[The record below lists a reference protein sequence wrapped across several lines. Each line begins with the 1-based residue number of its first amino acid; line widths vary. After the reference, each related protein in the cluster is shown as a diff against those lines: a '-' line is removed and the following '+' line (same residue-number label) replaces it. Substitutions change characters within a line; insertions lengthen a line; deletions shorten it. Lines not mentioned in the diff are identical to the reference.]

1 MKCPACGIVSP
12 EGFKFCGGCGGPL
25 AAAAAGTVA
34 PAAPHLAEGFRV
46 RPVADERR
54 TVTILFAD
62 MSGFTAL
69 SETLDPEDVQE
80 IMTQVFGR
88 LAVVVK
94 DFGGTIDKYIGDAI
108 MALFGA
114 PIALG
119 DDAERA
125 VRAGLGMQKALA
137 GYSDE
142 LEKKRGTRLNLRV
155 GVNTGKVIWG
165 RSNDGSFT
173 VMGDAVNVAS
183 RLEKHCPL
191 GGVLIG

>member
-137 GYSDE
+137 GMPT
-142 LEKKRGTRLNLRV
+142 GTPARWHAAVRRRARPPACCNALSGTPASKATRRRRLSL
-155 GVNTGKVIWG
+155 
-165 RSNDGSFT
+165 
-173 VMGDAVNVAS
+173 
-183 RLEKHCPL
+183 
-191 GGVLIG
+191 